1 MASRNAKTIITPK
14 TSESTPPPPPYAA
27 PPAIGAPIGTSTAL
41 VARPPAAYPRDDAY
55 EPPIDGDDI
64 ERDAEVARN
73 ELPPMRPPLA
83 ASASAGATSAATAKA
98 SASAGTA
105 ARSSAAR
112 HQGFSVA
119 EEAETSETSPR
130 RRNPLGVSAST
141 GAARRND
148 ARRTSGD
155 ARRDTR
161 AVPADRDDA
170 DDTTRVRRTVGLP

>member
-1 MASRNAKTIITPK
+1 M
-14 TSESTPPPPPYAA
+14 
-27 PPAIGAPIGTSTAL
+27 
-41 VARPPAAYPRDDAY
+41 
-55 EPPIDGDDI
+55 
-64 ERDAEVARN
+64 ARN
-73 ELPPMRPPLA
+73 ELPLRPPLA
-83 ASASAGATSAATAKA
+83 AASAGATSGDRQGG
-98 SASAGTA
+98 ASAGAA

-119 EEAETSETSPR
+119 EEAESASPQADS
-130 RRNPLGVSAST
+130 LGVSAAT